1 MIEMKTFWC
10 EDVPQLDDIK
20 HAYELV
26 EQGYAVTIEWYVK
39 WSGSYSRMVTKSS
52 LEKYPTPEEYFEIV
66 IPHIYGV

>member
-39 WSGSYSRMVTKSS
+39 WSGS
-52 LEKYPTPEEYFEIV
+52 
-66 IPHIYGV
+66 